1 MCPQKDVH
9 LDGMNRAV
17 AQRLSRC
24 SSCRF
29 SSAMPSEDGHEAWL
43 RKMATEQSFL
53 MSTLGMELILN
64 VVQCFPMFP
73 TQDPITLFSSWLQAP
88 FRAKCLQN
96 HFVIWFLP
104 APWSG
109 GDLATTALGEV
120 AHLGECHYNYLISDN
135 GPRRSHCMT
144 CDDVWFLTLAIS
156 EAHAIW
162 PLIE

>member
-109 GDLATTALGEV
+109 GDLATTALARWHTWGNV
-120 AHLGECHYNYLISDN
+120 IITIWS
-135 GPRRSHCMT
+135 
-144 CDDVWFLTLAIS
+144 LTMDLEDHTAWHVMMYDFWHS
-156 EAHAIW
+156 QSQKRM
-162 PLIE
+162 PSGL